1 MELKL
6 TFLGTGS
13 GRPTPR
19 RNVAGLFLQYGSD
32 ALQFDCG
39 EGSQMQVLRA
49 GLKTSRLRAICIT
62 HFHGDHINGLPGYLG
77 TMGLNG
83 HEEPLTI
90 AGPRGLDRYLHTL
103 RELAILRPAFPLD
116 VVDNNAGVVFEGEGY
131 TIDAVRVR
139 HRIKTHAFR
148 FREHDLVGRFDVE
161 AARSLGVTPG
171 PDFGKLQRGLS
182 VETPDGTVVRPEQ
195 VLGKPRRGRVVCYAT
210 DTRPCD
216 AVIEFAADADILI
229 HEATYLGALADQAHA
244 RGHSTVRE
252 AAEVAREAGVG
263 RLILTHVSPKHTSR
277 REIVDEA
284 RAIFP
289 ESVLAEDLDSFDVDV
304 PA

>member
-1 MELKL
+1 
-6 TFLGTGS
+6 
-13 GRPTPR
+13 
-19 RNVAGLFLQYGSD
+19 
-32 ALQFDCG
+32 
-39 EGSQMQVLRA
+39 MQVLRA